1 MADRSAI
8 SDFLVMADSHIADG
22 ERHIADQQRILAN
35 LEKRGASEIVV
46 QARQLLVAM
55 ESSQLLH
62 IKHRE
67 QLRKQ
72 LATEQSDSEPASP

>member
-8 SDFLVMADSHIADG
+8 LDFLGMTDRHIADG

-62 IKHRE
+62 IKHRDRLKE
-67 QLRKQ
+67 Q
-72 LATEQSDSEPASP
+72 LATEQSD